1 MDMSARHLA
10 ILLSCLFLLM
20 PLSHTSAEEVDSPE
34 ISCTSDIVN
43 AGQEIDCSLDLTDI
57 QGVSSIRFSYVLEE
71 DNSASVAS
79 VLALG
84 HYHSCSILDNGTAI
98 CWGHDGNEQLGDG
111 GNSDR
116 HLRPA
121 EPVSSSDGSK
131 YHSIFAN
138 HRRTC
143 ALEFSGPL
151 FCWGQNDNGESGDGT
166 TNVYSSPTIP
176 VEFPA
181 NRTVVTV
188 GMGSH
193 HTCAILDDGS
203 LMCWGS
209 DHDGRLGNGLEETS
223 SQYTPVLID
232 IPDNRN
238 AISVDGGYT
247 NTCVLFDDGG
257 VMCWGRDHVGQ
268 NGDGGSSS
276 TTHSPGANVALPEG
290 RSAIDLS
297 VGAYHS
303 CAVLDDSSITC
314 WGWNERGQIGD
325 NSTTNAPSPVMVK
338 LPDGAKATDVDAGV
352 WHTCAV
358 LENSSVYCW
367 GWNKHKQVSGSEW
380 EVHTPQYVNE
390 TISVVNVVAAET
402 HTCALAENGTISC
415 WGENSNGQLGIGST
429 QDKNIPF
436 QLDWSNAPFAPQ
448 SGPAPIGEW
457 ATSNPMRGQLNSNS
471 EGVWNLSIFVPENTE
486 LGNYSVEISLLKI
499 GGIRSSITYSNAVEI
514 IGVDS
519 DRDGVVDDED
529 IFPSDPS
536 ESSDLDSDGVGDNSD
551 AFPLDANETIDSD
564 SDGVGDN
571 SDAFPNNAGETSDS
585 DGDGVGDNTDAY
597 PYDATRINPSSPLIT
612 YAPVGGLVALL
623 LIVMALRMVTRRPV
637 EDKPEKKSRWNTKN
651 PDRKF

>member
-1 MDMSARHLA
+1 MSARHLA
-10 ILLSCLFLLM
+10 ILISLLFLLG
-20 PLSHTSAEEVDSPE
+20 PLSHTSAEEVESLD
-34 ISCTSDIVN
+34 ISCISDVVN
-43 AGQEIDCSLDLTDI
+43 AGQEIECSIDLRDV
-57 QGVSSIRFSYVLEE
+57 QGVSSIRFEYILEE
-71 DNSASVAS
+71 DNSASDVS

-121 EPVSSSDGSK
+121 EPVSSSDGST
-131 YHSIFAN
+131 YHSIFAKY
-138 HRRTC
+138 RRTC

-188 GMGSH
+188 GMGLH

-209 DHDGRLGNGLEETS
+209 DHDGKLGNGLEETS
-223 SQYTPVLID
+223 SQYTPVLVD

-238 AISVDGGYT
+238 AIAVEGGHT

-268 NGDGGSSS
+268 NGDGGSAS
-276 TTHSPGANVALPEG
+276 TTHSPGANVALPEN
-290 RSAIDLS
+290 RSAVDLS

-303 CAVLDDSSITC
+303 CAVLDDFSITC

-325 NSTTNAPSPVMVK
+325 NSTTHAHSPVMVK

-367 GWNKHKQVSGSEW
+367 GWNKHKQVSGSGW
-380 EVHTPQYVNE
+380 EIHIPQYVNE
-390 TISVVNVVAAET
+390 TNSVVNVVAAET

-429 QDKNIPF
+429 HDKNTPF
-436 QLDWSNAPFAPQ
+436 QLDWSNAPFAPL

-457 ATSNPMRGQLNSNS
+457 ATSSPMRNQLNSNS
-471 EGVWNLSIFVPENTE
+471 EGVWNLTTFVPETTE
-486 LGNYSVEISLLKI
+486 LGYYSVEISLLKI
-499 GGIRSSITYSNAVEI
+499 GGIRSTISFSNAIEI

-529 IFPSDPS
+529 RFPADPS

-551 AFPLDANETIDSD
+551 AFPNDAGETADSD
-564 SDGVGDN
+564 GDGVGDN
-571 SDAFPNNAGETSDS
+571 SDAFPNNPGETADS
-585 DGDGVGDNTDAY
+585 DGDGVGDNTDVY

-612 YAPVGGLVALL
+612 YAPVGGLIALL
-623 LIVMALRMVTRRPV
+623 LIVMALRMVTRKPV
-637 EDKPEKKSRWNTKN
+637 EDSPKKKSRWNMKN